1 MDAIE
6 KAITRN
12 ELARHC
18 KRKTRGT
25 ELTAQLIEELL
36 LDMGTATDSF
46 GVPVFNERML
56 TIWKEEIKHIPC
68 IQDPPEVALYT
79 VTGHIRKGSMELP
92 VYRCAR
98 GTTSLESFHLYL
110 ARYGC
115 IKSNRHW
122 LNGVHIVRFIP
133 GTSASNV
140 HFQAYL
146 LEGLSR
152 WNQARALAVAQQQI
166 KNYRTFN
173 LELVCKVSLIVIL
186 YISHH
191 NVCQVNQFSTFF
203 MITNCFHTTMPPA
216 VIMRQNTLGWLIC
229 FASLERIYHK
239 LRKLRR
245 RTLMM
250 MIVMKSRLLNG

>member
-1 MDAIE
+1 MGCRRLPVSVQLLYICAFILNYAWRFSNLCDAKRQCLQQQGVIEPSMDAIE

-18 KRKTRGT
+18 KRKTRGA

-36 LDMGTATDSF
+36 LDMGTATDSL

-98 GTTSLESFHLYL
+98 GTTSLESFHLHL

-115 IKSNRHW
+115 IKSNRLW

-152 WNQARALAVAQQQI
+152 WNQARALAADQ
-166 KNYRTFN
+166 
-173 LELVCKVSLIVIL
+173 ELS
-186 YISHH
+186 YF
-191 NVCQVNQFSTFF
+191 Q
-203 MITNCFHTTMPPA
+203 P
-216 VIMRQNTLGWLIC
+216 
-229 FASLERIYHK
+229 
-239 LRKLRR
+239 
-245 RTLMM
+245 
-250 MIVMKSRLLNG
+250 

>member
-1 MDAIE
+1 MQKITSKCTVTVCAFILNYAWCFSNLCDAKRQCLQQQGVIKPSMDAIE

-18 KRKTRGT
+18 KRKTRGA

-152 WNQARALAVAQQQI
+152 WNQARALAVATAADQ
-166 KNYRTFN
+166 
-173 LELVCKVSLIVIL
+173 ELS
-186 YISHH
+186 YF
-191 NVCQVNQFSTFF
+191 Q
-203 MITNCFHTTMPPA
+203 P
-216 VIMRQNTLGWLIC
+216 
-229 FASLERIYHK
+229 
-239 LRKLRR
+239 
-245 RTLMM
+245 
-250 MIVMKSRLLNG
+250 